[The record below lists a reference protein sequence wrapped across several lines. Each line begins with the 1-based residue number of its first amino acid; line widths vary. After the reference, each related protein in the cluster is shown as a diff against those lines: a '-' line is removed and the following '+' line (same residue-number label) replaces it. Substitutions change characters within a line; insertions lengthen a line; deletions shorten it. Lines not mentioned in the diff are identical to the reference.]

1 MLAFDRHSRVK
12 FFTHLIVI
20 SMLFILPEVIMNYSM
35 PRRHAE
41 LMWGVYFK
49 AFLYMIVFYTNYYLI
64 IPRTIEPPKRKI
76 LAFVSWNILLVL
88 VAVIVN
94 YIGWYLLFP
103 EHRMFNKMFSA
114 APLSRMLMIIT
125 SFMLRDMVMF
135 ILTIAL
141 SVAMKLSEGW
151 DFIEKH
157 KQQLEASQQA
167 EELDNLKSQLN
178 PHFLF
183 NTLNTIYA
191 LIAVS
196 PTEAQDAVH
205 RLSKL
210 LRYVLYENPAMVK
223 LSAEI
228 DFARNYI
235 ALMENRLPAGSV
247 ETEFASEAESDVY
260 VPPLLFIVLIENAF
274 KHGNAARGTEPI
286 RIAITRGSDGSI
298 VCRTRNRFAKH
309 VEELGREE
317 VGKTSKLPNTQ
328 TSHLPNSHTTNLPN
342 SPKGGIGISNLRR
355 RLHLIYGD
363 AASLETKAD
372 GDIYTAT
379 LTIHTK
385 KSLS

>member
-1 MLAFDRHSRVK
+1 MSSRATTPYDKRRVSR
-12 FFTHLIVI
+12 FLTHLICLCL
-20 SMLFILPEVIMNYSM
+20 LFFLPEVMMTLGS
-35 PRRHAE
+35 PRRAE
-41 LMWGVYFK
+41 MPVCFFYIKPLLYCV
-49 AFLYMIVFYTNYYLI
+49 AFYLNYYI
-64 IPRTIEPPKRKI
+64 IIDRTLGRRYGMWRF
-76 LAFVSWNILLVL
+76 AGWNALLVVVLLTSLILLSHH
-88 VAVIVN
+88 
-94 YIGWYLLFP
+94 YFP
-103 EHRMFNKMFSA
+103 SRPHEERFNIA
-114 APLSRMLMIIT
+114 RALG
-125 SFMLRDMVMF
+125 FMLRDGVF
-135 ILTIAL
+135 VVLTISLAVAL
-141 SVAMKLSEGW
+141 KMSDKWLNL
-151 DFIEKH
+151 DRR
-157 KQQLEASQQA
+157 QQELQVSRRE
-167 EELDNLKSQLN
+167 EELKSLKSQLN

-196 PTEAQDAVH
+196 PSEAQDAVH

-309 VEELGREE
+309 VEELGIEE

>member
-1 MLAFDRHSRVK
+1 MQMIVFDRHSRVK

-35 PRRHAE
+35 PHRHAG

-64 IPRTIEPPKRKI
+64 IPSTIEPPKRQI
-76 LAFVSWNILLVL
+76 LAFVSWNLLLVF
-88 VAVIVN
+88 AVVIIN

-103 EHRMFNKMFSA
+103 DHRMFHKMFSA
-114 APLSRMLMIIT
+114 APLPRMLMVIT

-135 ILTIAL
+135 VLTIAL

-151 DFIEKH
+151 DYIEKH
-157 KQQLEASQQA
+157 KQQLEASQRA

-196 PTEAQDAVH
+196 PAEAQDAVH

-210 LRYVLYENPAMVK
+210 LRYVLYENPSMVK

-235 ALMENRLPAGSV
+235 ALMQNRLPAGAV
-247 ETEFASEAESDVY
+247 ETEFASEAESDID

-274 KHGNAARGTEPI
+274 KHGNAARSGEPI
-286 RIAITRGSDGSI
+286 HIAIVRGDDGSI
-298 VCRTRNRFAKH
+298 VCRTRNRF
-309 VEELGREE
+309 VP
-317 VGKTSKLPNTQ
+317 GKSENG
-328 TSHLPNSHTTNLPN
+328 
-342 SPKGGIGISNLRR
+342 KGGIGISNLRR
-355 RLHLIYGD
+355 RLHLIYGE
-363 AASLETKAD
+363 AASLETNIE
-372 GDIYTAT
+372 GDTYTAT
-379 LTIHTK
+379 LTINPK
-385 KSLS
+385 KTQS

>member
-1 MLAFDRHSRVK
+1 MQMIAFDRHSRVK

-64 IPRTIEPPKRKI
+64 IPRTIEPPKRQI
-76 LAFVSWNILLVL
+76 LAFVSWNVLLVL
-88 VAVIVN
+88 ATVIVN
-94 YIGWYLLFP
+94 YIGWYVMFP
-103 EHRMFNKMFSA
+103 EHRMFHKMFSP
-114 APLSRMLMIIT
+114 APLSRMLMVIT
-125 SFMLRDMVMF
+125 SFMLRDIVMF
-135 ILTIAL
+135 VLTIAL

-151 DFIEKH
+151 DYIEKH
-157 KQQLEASQQA
+157 KQQLEASQRA

-196 PTEAQDAVH
+196 PAEAQDAVH

-247 ETEFASEAESDVY
+247 ETEFAPEAESDVD

-274 KHGNAARGTEPI
+274 KHGNAARGTEPV
-286 RIAITRGSDGSI
+286 RISITRGNDGSV
-298 VCRTRNRFAKH
+298 VCRTRNRFVPGKSEA
-309 VEELGREE
+309 EE
-317 VGKTSKLPNTQ
+317 
-328 TSHLPNSHTTNLPN
+328 
-342 SPKGGIGISNLRR
+342 GGIGLSNLRR

-363 AASLETKAD
+363 AASLYTKAD

-379 LTIHTK
+379 LTIHPK